1 MKNLNYIVATLTTT
15 NRKVGTSLEVVTNRT
30 TTYPICITR
39 WMSEA
44 NGIAMTMAAAWQDT
58 DTGDRVEYV
67 VIDRVTQSVLFRHST
82 CQTGESKPEAEQPP
96 LPHHTD
102 PVILDG
108 KYIEWETFDGVPA
121 DTIG

>member
-15 NRKVGTSLEVVTNRT
+15 SRKVDTSLEVVTNRT

-82 CQTGESKPEAEQPP
+82 CQTGEPKP
-96 LPHHTD
+96 
-102 PVILDG
+102 VMVGG
-108 KYIEWETFDGVPA
+108 KDIEWVDCDPFDGVPA
-121 DTIG
+121 DTELLARDTF